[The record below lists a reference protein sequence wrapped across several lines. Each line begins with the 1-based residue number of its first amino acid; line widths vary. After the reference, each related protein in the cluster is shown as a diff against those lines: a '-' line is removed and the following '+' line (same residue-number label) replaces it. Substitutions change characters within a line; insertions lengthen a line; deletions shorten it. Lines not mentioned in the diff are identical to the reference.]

1 MNNVTPSSRTAL
13 VVEGCELT
21 RQVLHDVL
29 VDAGVETTA
38 VGCGQSAL
46 AMLAGQCFD
55 VLIADVH
62 LPDTNG
68 LVVCDAARE
77 RYQDQIVILVMTG
90 VNIEHRRIGSVH
102 LCADDFLG
110 KPFDPYDLIALIERT
125 MGRAPEG

>member
-29 VDAGVETTA
+29 VDAGFETTA

-46 AMLAGQCFD
+46 TMLAGQCFD
-55 VLIADVH
+55 VLIAGVH

-68 LVVCDAARE
+68 LVICDGGGE
-77 RYQDQIVILVMTG
+77 RYQERIVILVMSAQ
-90 VNIEHRRIGSVH
+90 E
-102 LCADDFLG
+102 
-110 KPFDPYDLIALIERT
+110 IER
-125 MGRAPEG
+125 